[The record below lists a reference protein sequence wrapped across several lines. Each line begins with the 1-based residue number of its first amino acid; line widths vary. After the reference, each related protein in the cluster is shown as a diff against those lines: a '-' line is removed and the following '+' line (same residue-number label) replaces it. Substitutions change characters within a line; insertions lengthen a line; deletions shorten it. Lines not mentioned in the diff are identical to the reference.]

1 MSQQP
6 PGPANQP
13 QWPTGPVPQPGAQGQ
28 HVPYDQ
34 PRISNQRAPQPPRP
48 ARMPKSRALALTKT
62 LKTALIA
69 GSVMA
74 FGVLTAL
81 AAGHLTGV
89 TAASGANSN
98 ASNSSNS
105 SHASNS
111 HDNGDFFN
119 QGPSDDNGNA
129 GSFGVSP
136 TAPAQQPAI
145 GSSVS

>member
-1 MSQQP
+1 MNQQ
-6 PGPANQP
+6 
-13 QWPTGPVPQPGAQGQ
+13 QGQ
-28 HVPYDQ
+28 YAPNDQ
-34 PRISNQRAPQPPRP
+34 PVVPNQRASQPPRP
-48 ARMPKSRALALTKT
+48 ARMPKAQALTLTKR

-89 TAASGANSN
+89 TASAAGTNSTT
-98 ASNSSNS
+98 APSNS
-105 SHASNS
+105 SHAD
-111 HDNGDFFN
+111 DNGGFFN
-119 QGPSDDNGNA
+119 QRSSDDDGNAGNA

-136 TAPAQQPAI
+136 NAPAQQPAT

>member
-1 MSQQP
+1 MNQQQRQ
-6 PGPANQP
+6 GPQ
-13 QWPTGPVPQPGAQGQ
+13 QGP

-34 PRISNQRAPQPPRP
+34 PAAVPHQRAPQPPRP
-48 ARMPKSRALALTKT
+48 ARMPKAQALTLTKR

-89 TAASGANSN
+89 TATAAGANSTTAPSS
-98 ASNSSNS
+98 ASN
-105 SHASNS
+105 A
-111 HDNGDFFN
+111 DNNGGFFN
-119 QGPSDDNGNA
+119 QQPSDDNGNT

-136 TAPAQQPAI
+136 NAPTQQPAAS
-145 GSSVS
+145 SSVS

>member
-1 MSQQP
+1 MNQQQRQGQYIP
-6 PGPANQP
+6 DNQP
-13 QWPTGPVPQPGAQGQ
+13 AVP
-28 HVPYDQ
+28 
-34 PRISNQRAPQPPRP
+34 NQRPPQPPRP
-48 ARMPKSRALALTKT
+48 ARMPKAQALTLTKR

-89 TAASGANSN
+89 TSAAAGASSTT
-98 ASNSSNS
+98 APSNSSNS
-105 SHASNS
+105 
-111 HDNGDFFN
+111 DNNGGFFN
-119 QGPSDDNGNA
+119 QRPSDDNGNA

-136 TAPAQQPAI
+136 NAPTQQPAT